1 MYYFLHFWIQET
13 LLFTCCINF
22 VTPSPKRMLWSKA
35 FIKEKIKYS
44 TKWKK
49 VYLNFLWIQYGKFLS
64 VSLLRQ
70 LNWSHVPNFW
80 KTNNYLVPK
89 RASPCSW
96 KQLTHWLSVASA
108 TAIFVINLENNKN
121 CFDRFDGIFFSTNF
135 LHKKRKKIIP
145 PIERSSGSAAFFTT
159 ISSISLILNFFIACF
174 SIVQIWTTLVK
185 GLKNNYERLKLVMDW
200 IFKWFKQGV
209 ILVFLCY
216 IWWLSWVGGT
226 QGTAKIWKII
236 RNGKWRNFN
245 SNHISH

>member
-135 LHKKRKKIIP
+135 LHKKRKKNYTSNWKKQRKCRIFHNDKFHLP
-145 PIERSSGSAAFFTT
+145 DPELFYCKFFHRSDLDNPG
-159 ISSISLILNFFIACF
+159 
-174 SIVQIWTTLVK
+174 K
-185 GLKNNYERLKLVMDW
+185 GPEK
-200 IFKWFKQGV
+200 
-209 ILVFLCY
+209 
-216 IWWLSWVGGT
+216 
-226 QGTAKIWKII
+226 
-236 RNGKWRNFN
+236 
-245 SNHISH
+245 